1 MRLPHPF
8 PPLVRSPFV
17 EAASRRRGELRL
29 PSRYL
34 REDVVF
40 LRRVLIVA
48 AVVVLALFLWAV
60 SDVLLLVFGSVVVAA
75 LLRLIAV
82 PIGQYTGMKDGL
94 ALAIATVVI
103 AGLIALA
110 VYLFGSEILAQ
121 ARELAKS
128 LPQAWSA
135 FEDRIGAVNLDERV
149 MEQASSGYTDLVTRA
164 AGILYSVG
172 NSLVVLALVIAGGLY
187 IAATPNL
194 YSQGLLELLPD
205 SQRERVAETFTAA
218 GRALRLWLL
227 GQLLAMAIVGALTTM
242 GVLFIGLPSPLALGL
257 LAGLAE
263 FIPLLG
269 PIAAAVPALLL
280 AMNGGWEL
288 LLWTAAVYLVVQ
300 QVESNVI
307 SPLVQARTV
316 ELPPAVLLFAVLA
329 AGTVFGPLGVLLA
342 APLTVV
348 CYVAVKMLYVR
359 DTLGEETTV
368 PGEDAAAK

>member
-1 MRLPHPF
+1 M
-8 PPLVRSPFV
+8 
-17 EAASRRRGELRL
+17 

-34 REDVVF
+34 RDDVDF

-75 LLRLIAV
+75 LLRLISV
-82 PIGQYTGMKDGL
+82 PICHYTGMRNGW
-94 ALAIATVVI
+94 ALAIATLII
-103 AGLIALA
+103 AALIALA
-110 VYLFGSEILAQ
+110 VYLFGSEIMAQ
-121 ARELAKS
+121 ARDLAKT

-135 FEDRIGAVNLDERV
+135 FEDRLGITNLDQKV
-149 MEQASSGYTDLVTRA
+149 MEQASSGYTDLLSSV

-187 IAATPNL
+187 IASTPDL
-194 YSQGLLELLPD
+194 YSEGLLELVPD
-205 SQRERVAETFTAA
+205 SQRERVAETVTAA

-227 GQLLAMAIVGALTTM
+227 GQLLAMIIVGALTTA
-242 GVLFIGLPSPLALGL
+242 GVLFVGLPSPLALGL

-288 LLWTAAVYLVVQ
+288 LLWTAAVYLFVQ
-300 QVESNVI
+300 QVESNFI

-316 ELPPAVLLFAVLA
+316 EIPPAVLLFAVLA

-368 PGEDAAAK
+368 PGEEAAAK